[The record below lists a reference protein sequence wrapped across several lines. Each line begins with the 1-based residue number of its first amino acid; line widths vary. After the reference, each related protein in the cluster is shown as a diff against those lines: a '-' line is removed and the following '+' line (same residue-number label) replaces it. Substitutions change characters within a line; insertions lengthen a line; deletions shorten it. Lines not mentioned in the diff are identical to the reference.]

1 GALMKKLDV
10 QWLYPLKRKLLFG
23 ILGILSLSIL
33 ATTVFIFLALRDG
46 LAENSRLQSRE
57 LGNAVKASL
66 ESLMMTREPDRIQ
79 ATLESLTENR
89 DSIVKAFI
97 LDQRGTITYSTER
110 REIGRVLDRFEE
122 SSCRPCHRRDTTPA
136 ALDTIVIDG
145 NGSELSR
152 NIMVIYNERPC
163 YGCHAPSVRVNGKL
177 IIDRSL
183 KDTYKLITRI
193 ELIIFGSGLVCLV
206 LLVPYLS
213 RVLSRGLD
221 TYIKEIISKHTELS
235 LLYVMIER
243 LSKTIDMEELKVI
256 IIDIYRDSLEADEID
271 IIFPRD
277 KKEFRGFT
285 WNRRENDVLRKRI
298 VNGDPFLP
306 AVEKWLEGSL
316 VDLSVSANRQEV
328 FMPIVKAGNP
338 LAFIIARRTEA
349 PFQEERL
356 ELIDVMCSHIGV
368 ALENARLYH
377 IAITDELTRLYT
389 QRHFRTCIDKNFI
402 DFQRYGEKYTLLMI
416 DLDNFK
422 RINDTHGHPVGDI
435 VLRDVAQVILASIR
449 DNDLA
454 FRYGGEEFAV
464 LLPGTGTR
472 GGRHVAERIRRSIE
486 EHVFDKG
493 KHDLL
498 LTVSI
503 GCATLPDAALT
514 VRDLILVADTRLYD
528 AKKAG
533 KNRVIAGE

>member
-1 GALMKKLDV
+1 MKKLDV
-10 QWLYPLKRKLLFG
+10 QWLYLLKRKLLFG

-46 LAENSRLQSRE
+46 LAVNGRLQSRE
-57 LGNAVKASL
+57 LGSAVKASL
-66 ESLMMTREPDRIQ
+66 KSLMMTREPDRIQ

-122 SSCRPCHRRDTTPA
+122 SSCRPCHRRGASPA

-152 NIMVIYNERPC
+152 NVMVIYNERPC

-177 IIDRSL
+177 VIDRSL
-183 KDTYKLITRI
+183 KDTYRLITRI

-213 RVLSRGLD
+213 GVLSRGLD
-221 TYIKEIISKHTELS
+221 TYIKEIISKHSELS

-243 LSKTIDMEELKVI
+243 LSKTIDMEELKIV

-277 KKEFRGFT
+277 KKEFRAFT

-298 VNGDPFLP
+298 VSGDPLLP

-316 VDLSVSANRQEV
+316 MDITVPANRQEV

-338 LAFIIARRTEA
+338 LAFIIARKTEV
-349 PFQEERL
+349 PFQEEGL
-356 ELIDVMCSHIGV
+356 ELIDVMCSHIAV

-389 QRHFRTCIDKNFI
+389 QRHFRTCIDKSFG

-416 DLDNFK
+416 DLDDFK
-422 RINDTHGHPVGDI
+422 RVNDTHGHPVGDI
-435 VLRDVAQVILASIR
+435 VLREVARVILASIR

-472 GGRHVAERIRRSIE
+472 GGQHVAERIRRSVE
-486 EHVFDKG
+486 ENVFDKG
-493 KHDLL
+493 KHDLR

-503 GCATLPDAALT
+503 GSATLPDAAIT
-514 VRDLILVADTRLYD
+514 VRDLITAADARLYD

-533 KNRVIAGE
+533 KNRVAAGE